1 MDDKVVLS
9 DTSTVN
15 QSGGVDIAADTVH
28 VAGDVVGRDK
38 ITNVYQV
45 LPTLEIKPPPEPS
58 RPPDTAHFVG
68 RQTELSDL
76 VAQLTTFHLAII
88 TGMAGMGKTTLAA
101 VLAKQVSAPSK
112 LFWHVFHTGEDINV
126 VIWKLAG
133 FLAWHEQPEVWR
145 MLQGAQ
151 TTGGQ
156 LPPPAVLFD
165 YVFQTLRGQNYLL
178 GFDDFHLVES
188 DPLLEQF
195 AERLQKATR
204 AGELSAIIASRH
216 VPDVIDGLSDNGRN
230 VLAGLR
236 VEDAQHLIIER
247 GVALPDDLIT
257 AVYAHT
263 QGNAQL
269 LILAIDALRRAKNP
283 ANVIARLVESEDIER
298 YLMTQVDGQLTAEE
312 RQVISAVAVLLGYPG
327 TRQVIAAVLDGKNV
341 RRTVSDLTQR
351 NLLTVTESDSGREY
365 SIHAIVR
372 AFYYDSLAKRE
383 RQGMHD
389 RAGHY
394 YETDEPDAFRAALHF
409 EAAGQFDRAAVLI
422 IAQVEALIDQGKA
435 HMVHAL
441 LERLAD
447 QVTDSTLNT
456 KMYEARGD
464 LHYLLGE
471 LDEAVD
477 EYEAALQKTSEGLVT
492 VRLLR
497 KASEVLARQGEPER
511 ALENLTHGTELLK
524 QVAGQNDEAGPLAV
538 VYGTVMLNLGHY
550 AEAVTATQLALAQP
564 VNPAVAANLHDV
576 LGKVH
581 FFKGE
586 LASSLEQFQ
595 IALDLRRSTPGQKSL
610 LKSYSNLAVV
620 YGHQKRYA
628 DALQANQIALEIAE
642 HVGDIVALGMLYNNM
657 AADAANQ
664 GYYDQ
669 AIEFHNRSLALHE
682 RMGDLQGLAL
692 AHRNLGDVYRQLGN
706 FELTTNHVLQSIDI
720 ARQASDEG
728 TIIASIIALAEVCF
742 TQNRLEEALS
752 HCQESL
758 DRAEAIQNAFW
769 RPVSLQLMGRIYQS
783 MRRWPEA
790 RTSFNEACQIWR
802 DREAWIDLS
811 NTLLSR
817 AKMERDVGQLAQA
830 RELCAQAATLAK
842 DSQADDLLAQAMTLQ
857 SELTAQSSG

>member
-1 MDDKVVLS
+1 VEDNTVLS

-15 QSGGVDIAADTVH
+15 RSGGVDIAADAVH

-38 ITNVYQV
+38 ITNVYQQV
-45 LPTLEIKPPPEPS
+45 LPALEIKPPPEPG
-58 RPPDTAHFVG
+58 RPPDTIHFIG
-68 RQTELSDL
+68 RHIELTDFR
-76 VAQLTTFHLAII
+76 AQLTTSHLAII
-88 TGMAGMGKTTLAA
+88 TGMPGVGKTTLAA
-101 VLAKQVSAPSK
+101 VLAQQASPPDK
-112 LFWHVFHTGEDINV
+112 LFWHVFHLGEDIHV

-133 FLAWHEQPEVWR
+133 FLAWHDQPEVWR
-145 MLQGAQ
+145 MLQSAQ
-151 TTGGQ
+151 ASGGQ

-178 GFDDFHLVES
+178 CFDDFHLVES

-195 AERLQKATR
+195 AKRLQKATQV
-204 AGELSAIIASRH
+204 GELSAIIASRH
-216 VPDVIDGLSDNGRN
+216 VPDVLSDAGRKVLTGLS
-230 VLAGLR
+230 AM
-236 VEDAQHLIIER
+236 DAQHLIVER
-247 GVALPDDLIT
+247 GVALADDLIA

-269 LILAIDALRRAKNP
+269 MILTIDALRRAKNP
-283 ANVIARLVESEDIER
+283 ANVIARLAESEDIER
-298 YLMTQVDGQLTAEE
+298 YLLTQVDDQLTAEE
-312 RQVISAVAVLLGYPG
+312 RQVIRAVAVLLGYPG
-327 TRQVIAAVLDGKNV
+327 TRQAIAAVMDGENV
-341 RRTVSDLTQR
+341 RRTLSDLTQR
-351 NLLTVTESDSGREY
+351 NLLILAESESEREY
-365 SIHAIVR
+365 SVHAIVR

-383 RQGMHD
+383 RQVLHE
-389 RAGHY
+389 RAGQY
-394 YETDEPDAFRAALHF
+394 YETEEPAPFRAALHF
-409 EAAGQFDRAAVLI
+409 EAAGQFDRAAALI
-422 IAQVEALIDQGKA
+422 IAQVEVLIDQGKA
-435 HMVHAL
+435 HMVHEL

-447 QVTDSTLNT
+447 RVTDATLNT
-456 KMYEARGD
+456 EMYEARGD

-477 EYEAALQKTSEGLVT
+477 EYEAALHKTNDGLIT

-497 KASEVLARQGEPER
+497 KTSEVLARKGEPER
-511 ALENLTHGTELLK
+511 ALENLTQGNELLT
-524 QVAGQNDEAGPLAV
+524 QVAGQNNEAGPLAV
-538 VYGTVMLNLGHY
+538 VYGTVMLNLGRY
-550 AEAVTATQLALAQP
+550 DEAVTATETALAQP

-586 LASSLEQFQ
+586 LVQSLKQFQ
-595 IALDLRRSTPGQKSL
+595 IALDLRLSSPEQKGL
-610 LKSYSNLAVV
+610 IKSYSNLAVV

-628 DALQANQIALEIAE
+628 DALQANQTALGIAE
-642 HVGDIVALGMLYNNM
+642 HVGDTVALGMLYNNM

-706 FELTTNHVLQSIDI
+706 FELTTNHVLQSIDL
-720 ARQASDEG
+720 AQQASDEG
-728 TIIASIIALAEVCF
+728 TIIASVIALAEVNF
-742 TQNRLEEALS
+742 TQGHLEEALI
-752 HCQESL
+752 HCRESL

-790 RTSFNEACQIWR
+790 RTSFNEASQIWR

-811 NTLLSR
+811 NTLLSWV
-817 AKMERDVGQLAQA
+817 KMERDAGQLAQA
-830 RELCAQAATLAK
+830 RELCTQAATLAK
-842 DSQADDLLAQAMTLQ
+842 DIQADDLLAQAMTLQ
-857 SELTAQSSG
+857 SELAEQSND